1 MSLYIKKA
9 FDLTKENI
17 VLAQPPIFFMIIF
30 SITFAALTTQTVKLY
45 YIIFSAANIMLC
57 TAFLAGWFYMIK
69 KGIEHYKKAQNGEYK
84 DEKEKASVSF
94 ALGKEFFPGVG
105 EYFPQITYTTGIF
118 IILSAILAYISFKFG
133 IQYLPKPDIN
143 WTEFMSVANSTPA
156 EMQKYVYS
164 LSFEQLKSMNIWM
177 LYIGSISTIFSFIT
191 IFLFPAVMDCKEKG
205 FKGLLVPFIAFNK
218 NLVFLFKN
226 LLGAIGIVAFLFLL
240 NIFMSLLSV
249 IFNMHFIL
257 AIIGLI
263 LSFYV
268 MTYAVILIFLFYE
281 ERK

>member
-9 FDLTKENI
+9 FELTKENI

-30 SITFAALTTQTVKLY
+30 SITFAALATQTVKLY

-69 KGIEHYKKAQNGEYK
+69 KGIEHFKKAQNGGYK
-84 DEKEKASVSF
+84 DDKEKASVSF

-105 EYFPQITYTTGIF
+105 EYFPQVTYTTVIF
-118 IILSAILAYISFKFG
+118 VILSAILAYASFKFG
-133 IQYLPKPDIN
+133 IHHLPKPDIN

-156 EMQKYVYS
+156 EMQKYVYG
-164 LSFEQLKSMNIWM
+164 LSFEQLKALNIWM
-177 LYIGSISTIFSFIT
+177 LYLGGIFTVFSFLT
-191 IFLFPAVMDCKEKG
+191 MFLFPTVMDCKEER
-205 FKGLLVPFIAFNK
+205 FKKLLIPFIAFNK

-226 LLGAIGIVAFLFLL
+226 FVGAIGVVAFLFLL
-240 NIFMSLLSV
+240 NIFMSLLSL
-249 IFNMHFIL
+249 IFNMNFIL